1 MTKTNWHYK
10 VLNPQLQIIIVP
22 NLKKYI
28 AKYIEEI
35 GLSDCLAAVV
45 VQSGIF
51 AWDPLGEVSRAEH
64 SYSYILGAG
73 LYSFHFLSETDL

>member
-1 MTKTNWHYK
+1 MTIKIKNNDKNKLDYK

-35 GLSDCLAAVV
+35 SLSDCLARIV
-45 VQSGIF
+45 VQLGISV
-51 AWDPLGEVSRAEH
+51 WDPLGGASSAEH
-64 SYSYILGAG
+64 SYSYILCACQL
-73 LYSFHFLSETDL
+73 LYI

>member
-1 MTKTNWHYK
+1 MSIKIKNNDKLDYK

-35 GLSDCLAAVV
+35 SLSDCLAAVV

-51 AWDPLGEVSRAEH
+51 A
-64 SYSYILGAG
+64 
-73 LYSFHFLSETDL
+73 

>member
-1 MTKTNWHYK
+1 MTIKIKNNDKNKLDYK

-35 GLSDCLAAVV
+35 SLSDCLAAVV

-51 AWDPLGEVSRAEH
+51 A
-64 SYSYILGAG
+64 
-73 LYSFHFLSETDL
+73 